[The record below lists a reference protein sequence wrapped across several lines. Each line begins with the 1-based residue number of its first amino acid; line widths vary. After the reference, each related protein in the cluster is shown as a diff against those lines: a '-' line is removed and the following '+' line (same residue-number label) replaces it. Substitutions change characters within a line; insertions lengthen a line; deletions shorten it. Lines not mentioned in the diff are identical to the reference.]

1 MPCPLGLRIETLLSF
16 FLDQRDGLLVYA
28 PVFLLIFLVA
38 KKEIRGAIRDFHPAG
53 RDVRFLHLLHAFT
66 TSRGGYSPAARPTL
80 FVMWIMVLALYAYY
94 QRTGETGKTLFRF
107 LAGLTVFAT
116 AWLFYYPLFLY
127 QPVTREVSQ
136 RASSLLVFLSSSA
149 VDLSTFFPSFL
160 KKPNNGYLPN
170 WLWLS
175 ALAVALGLYYARASW
190 RPLARP
196 ARVVLPVLG
205 LLLMVPVCFSP
216 TFTCRRAI
224 LRRGSRSTA
233 IPGISPGTRKPEA
246 SGSRPGRIMTCS
258 STWTAAPPTGW
269 TCAC

>member
-1 MPCPLGLRIETLLSF
+1 MPLGLRVETLLSF

-28 PVFLLIFLVA
+28 PVFLLIFLAA
-38 KKEIRGAIRDFHPAG
+38 KKEIRGAIRDFTLLAAMF
-53 RDVRFLHLLHAFT
+53 VSYILLHAFT

-80 FVMWIMVLALYAYY
+80 FVMWIMALALYAYY

-160 KKPNNGYLPN
+160 KKPNSG
-170 WLWLS
+170 LS
-175 ALAVALGLYYARASW
+175 AQLAVAVGAGRGPGAVL
-190 RPLARP
+190 RPRFMARP
-196 ARVVLPVLG
+196 GQAGPACPPG
-205 LLLMVPVCFSP
+205 PG
-216 TFTCRRAI
+216 AAAD
-224 LRRGSRSTA
+224 GSRLFF
-233 IPGISPGTRKPEA
+233 PPRSPA
-246 SGSRPGRIMTCS
+246 D
-258 STWTAAPPTGW
+258 AL
-269 TCAC
+269 